1 MISRAQRS
9 AGLALALSVSAA
21 GCTSNQ
27 NSEFDW
33 YSGSRPAAGALFVRW
48 TKDLMP
54 EGSGGYVPVERSA
67 PGLDPIG
74 DRVYVGS
81 REGHLLALN
90 PDGRELYRYKA
101 GSAIEAQP
109 VVDPRTGEVY
119 FTTVQGTLVA
129 LHGQGGTVHWKAE
142 AGAAISQPVVLTEDA
157 VYAVTDEDAVLAF
170 SRTKGA
176 VLWRY
181 RRESR
186 EGFMI
191 AGHAGL
197 ALADNRIVAAF
208 DDGAVVALDAG
219 DGRVLW
225 ETDTALDLE
234 DMDPTRRFVDVDTTP
249 AIAGDVVYVASFS
262 GGLYGLEL
270 STGTVRTHE
279 NSLKGITG
287 LTATQDA
294 LLIASA
300 ELGVICVDIPSFTP
314 RWQRKVQGAPGAPE
328 LQGDNVYVS
337 ESAGALLVLALADG
351 TELGRIQ
358 TTHGVTSPAVFAGRR
373 GFVLS
378 NAARLYAFTF

>member
-1 MISRAQRS
+1 MIALLRRS
-9 AGLALALSVSAA
+9 AGFALALSIGSA
-21 GCTSNQ
+21 GCAGSPSTD
-27 NSEFDW
+27 FDW
-33 YSGSRPAAGALFVRW
+33 YGGSRAAAGPLFVRW
-48 TKDLMP
+48 SKDLLP
-54 EGSGGYVPVERSA
+54 EGEGGYVPVERAA

-81 REGHLLALN
+81 REGHMIAMN

-101 GSAIEAQP
+101 DAAIESQP
-109 VVDPRTGEVY
+109 VIDPRTGEVY
-119 FTTVQGTLVA
+119 FATVQGTLVA
-129 LHGQGGTVHWKAE
+129 LHGQGGTEHWKAQ
-142 AGAAISQPVVLTEDA
+142 AGAAISQPVLLTEDA

-170 SRTKGA
+170 SRAKGA

-181 RRESR
+181 RREPR
-186 EGFMI
+186 DGFMI

-197 ALADNRIVAAF
+197 AMDGARIVAAF
-208 DDGAVVALDAG
+208 NDGAVVALDAG

-225 ETDTALDLE
+225 ETDTSLDLE

-270 STGTVRTHE
+270 ETGTVRTHE
-279 NSLKGITG
+279 SSLKGITG
-287 LTATQDA
+287 LTATTDA

-300 ELGVICVDIPSFTP
+300 ELGVLCVDLPSFTP
-314 RWQRKVQGAPGAPE
+314 RWQRKISGAPGTPE
-328 LQGDNVYVS
+328 VQGDSVYVS
-337 ESAGALLVLALADG
+337 ESLGALLVLALADG
-351 TELGRIQ
+351 AELGRIQ
-358 TTHGVTSPAVFAGRR
+358 TAHGVTSPAVFSGRR